1 VLVQD
6 KEKLLAAKA
15 AAKKRAEAAKALLAP
30 VAAPTVDESGHPVK
44 PPEPCR
50 RTGCKDLERRLKQR
64 EETILDERGELA
76 EMCQQLS
83 QKLMVLEEQVAESE
97 RTNQTLEARSRAMKK
112 HIAQTKEHTEN
123 LRTEAGVIKHQ
134 NVTIQNQIMHLELE
148 LQRGHA
154 EARQAQ
160 ADMVKAML

>member
-1 VLVQD
+1 
-6 KEKLLAAKA
+6 
-15 AAKKRAEAAKALLAP
+15 
-30 VAAPTVDESGHPVK
+30 
-44 PPEPCR
+44 
-50 RTGCKDLERRLKQR
+50 
-64 EETILDERGELA
+64 
-76 EMCQQLS
+76 
-83 QKLMVLEEQVAESE
+83 MVLEEQVAESE

-160 ADMVKAML
+160 ADMVKAMW